1 MTGKNTR
8 TLRSESSAVSLGLE
22 LANLEHALRVA
33 SLLAE
38 LLANHDLPD
47 EETQRM
53 APHCI
58 SAQLALV
65 NARLR
70 HVGRVI
76 RGEEDAET
84 LWAPHN
90 ATTPSPLPGD
100 DGDVRLVSKSLPPFA
115 RSSRKTAEPKP
126 RARRT
131 VKKRPEKPIPDESAP
146 PAPPGPSK
154 AADSSA

>member
-1 MTGKNTR
+1 MSGKNAR
-8 TLRSESSAVSLGLE
+8 SLRSESSAVSLTME
-22 LANLEHALRVA
+22 LANLEHALRGA

-47 EETQRM
+47 EETLRM

-58 SAQLALV
+58 TAQLALV

-70 HVGRVI
+70 HLGRVI

-90 ATTPSPLPGD
+90 ATSPSPRPGD
-100 DGDVRLVSKSLPPFA
+100 DEDVRLVSGSSPPLA
-115 RSSRKTAEPKP
+115 RSTRNTTERKP
-126 RARRT
+126 RARRA
-131 VKKRPEKPIPDESAP
+131 VRKRPEKPPTVEEAP
-146 PAPPGPSK
+146 PAPPGP
-154 AADSSA
+154 AAP

>member
-1 MTGKNTR
+1 MSEKNVR
-8 TLRSESSAVSLGLE
+8 SLRSESSAVSLNLE
-22 LANLEHALRVA
+22 LSTLEHALRGA

-58 SAQLALV
+58 TAQLALV

-90 ATTPSPLPGD
+90 ATSLSPRPGD
-100 DGDVRLVSKSLPPFA
+100 DEDVRLVSKSDPPFA
-115 RSSRKTAEPKP
+115 RSARKTAELLPS
-126 RARRT
+126 
-131 VKKRPEKPIPDESAP
+131 PINS
-146 PAPPGPSK
+146 PS
-154 AADSSA
+154 

>member
-1 MTGKNTR
+1 MSDRNAR
-8 TLRSESSAVSLGLE
+8 TLCSESSAVSLNLE
-22 LANLEHALRVA
+22 LANLEHALRGT

-70 HVGRVI
+70 HVSRVI

-90 ATTPSPLPGD
+90 AINPLPRPGD
-100 DGDVRLVSKSLPPFA
+100 DGDVRLVSGSSPPLA
-115 RSSRKTAEPKP
+115 RSMRKTAERKP
-126 RARRT
+126 QARRA
-131 VKKRPEKPIPDESAP
+131 VRKRLEKAPTGEDTP
-146 PAPPGPSK
+146 PAPPGP
-154 AADSSA
+154 AAP

>member
-1 MTGKNTR
+1 MSDKNTR
-8 TLRSESSAVSLGLE
+8 TLCSESSAVSLNLE
-22 LANLEHALRVA
+22 LSNLEHALRGA

-38 LLANHDLPD
+38 LLGNHDLPD

-90 ATTPSPLPGD
+90 ATSPSPLPGD
-100 DGDVRLVSKSLPPFA
+100 DGDVRLVSKSPSPFA
-115 RSSRKTAEPKP
+115 RSSRKAAKRKP
-126 RARRT
+126 RARRA
-131 VKKRPEKPIPDESAP
+131 VKKRPEKQPTAEDAP
-146 PAPPGPSK
+146 PAP
-154 AADSSA
+154 

>member
-1 MTGKNTR
+1 MSDKNTR

-22 LANLEHALRVA
+22 LANLEHALRGA

-58 SAQLALV
+58 VAQVSLI

-76 RGEEDAET
+76 RGEEDAES

-90 ATTPSPLPGD
+90 ATSPSPLPGD
-100 DGDVRLVSKSLPPFA
+100 DEDVRLVVKLPPSLP
-115 RSSRKTAEPKP
+115 RSTGKTAERKP
-126 RARRT
+126 RSRRAMKKTARPP
-131 VKKRPEKPIPDESAP
+131 KAEESP
-146 PAPPGPSK
+146 PAPPGS
-154 AADSSA
+154 AAS

>member
-1 MTGKNTR
+1 MSDKNAR
-8 TLRSESSAVSLGLE
+8 SLRSESSAVSLNSE
-22 LANLEHALRVA
+22 LSNLEHALRGA

-58 SAQLALV
+58 TAQLALV

-90 ATTPSPLPGD
+90 ATSPSPLPGD
-100 DGDVRLVSKSLPPFA
+100 DGDVRLVS
-115 RSSRKTAEPKP
+115 
-126 RARRT
+126 RASPCRVSTHGKEGREET
-131 VKKRPEKPIPDESAP
+131 RGS
-146 PAPPGPSK
+146 
-154 AADSSA
+154 

>member
-1 MTGKNTR
+1 MSDKHAR
-8 TLRSESSAVSLGLE
+8 SLRSESSAVSLGLE
-22 LANLEHALRVA
+22 LANLEHALRGA

-70 HVGRVI
+70 HVGRVV

-90 ATTPSPLPGD
+90 ATSPSPLPGD
-100 DGDVRLVSKSLPPFA
+100 DGDVRLVPRSVPPTSRSRRKS
-115 RSSRKTAEPKP
+115 AEQ
-126 RARRT
+126 
-131 VKKRPEKPIPDESAP
+131 
-146 PAPPGPSK
+146 GG
-154 AADSSA
+154 

>member
-1 MTGKNTR
+1 MSDKNAR
-8 TLRSESSAVSLGLE
+8 SLRSEPRAVSLTME
-22 LANLEHALRVA
+22 LVNLEHALRGA

-38 LLANHDLPD
+38 LLANQDLPD

-58 SAQLALV
+58 TAQLALV

-70 HVGRVI
+70 QVGRVI

-90 ATTPSPLPGD
+90 ATSPSPRPGD
-100 DGDVRLVSKSLPPFA
+100 DEDVRLVSGSSPPLA
-115 RSSRKTAEPKP
+115 RSVRKTAERKP
-126 RARRT
+126 QARRA
-131 VKKRPEKPIPDESAP
+131 VSKRPEKPPTVEDAP
-146 PAPPGPSK
+146 PAPPGP
-154 AADSSA
+154 AAP

>member
-1 MTGKNTR
+1 MSDKNAR
-8 TLRSESSAVSLGLE
+8 SLRSESSAVSLNLE
-22 LANLEHALRVA
+22 LANLEHALRGA

-53 APHCI
+53 APQCI
-58 SAQLALV
+58 TAQLALV

-90 ATTPSPLPGD
+90 AINPSPLPGE
-100 DGDVRLVSKSLPPFA
+100 DGDVRLVSGSSPPLA
-115 RSSRKTAEPKP
+115 RSARNTAERKP
-126 RARRT
+126 RARRAG
-131 VKKRPEKPIPDESAP
+131 KKRPEKPPTIEEAS
-146 PAPPGPSK
+146 PAPPGPV
-154 AADSSA
+154 AP

>member
-1 MTGKNTR
+1 MSDKNTR
-8 TLRSESSAVSLGLE
+8 TLRSESSAVSLSME
-22 LANLEHALRVA
+22 LTTLEHALRGA

-38 LLANHDLPD
+38 LLANHDLPE

-70 HVGRVI
+70 HMGRVI

-84 LWAPHN
+84 LWAPYN
-90 ATTPSPLPGD
+90 ATSPSPRPGD
-100 DGDVRLVSKSLPPFA
+100 DEDVRLVSKSAPLFA
-115 RSSRKTAEPKP
+115 RSARKTTVRKP
-126 RARRT
+126 RARRAE
-131 VKKRPEKPIPDESAP
+131 KRPEKPPPVDGAQ
-146 PAPPGPSK
+146 PAP
-154 AADSSA
+154 

>member
-1 MTGKNTR
+1 MSGKNMR
-8 TLRSESSAVSLGLE
+8 SLRSESSAVSLNLE
-22 LANLEHALRVA
+22 LANLEHALRGA

-70 HVGRVI
+70 QVGRVI
-76 RGEEDAET
+76 RGEEDAEM

-90 ATTPSPLPGD
+90 AINPSPLPGD
-100 DGDVRLVSKSLPPFA
+100 DGDMRLVSKSPPLFA
-115 RSSRKTAEPKP
+115 RSLRKAVERKP
-126 RARRT
+126 RARRA
-131 VKKRPEKPIPDESAP
+131 VKKRPEKPLTVEEAP
-146 PAPPGPSK
+146 PAPLGP
-154 AADSSA
+154 AAR

>member
-1 MTGKNTR
+1 MTGKSTR
-8 TLRSESSAVSLGLE
+8 TLRSESSAISLGLE
-22 LANLEHALRVA
+22 LANLEHALRGA

-58 SAQLALV
+58 SAQLGLV

-90 ATTPSPLPGD
+90 ATSPSALPGD
-100 DGDVRLVSKSLPPFA
+100 DGDVRLVPKSPAPFA
-115 RSSRKTAEPKP
+115 RSSRKAAERKP
-126 RARRT
+126 RARRA
-131 VKKRPEKPIPDESAP
+131 VKKRPEKPPTVEETP
-146 PAPPGPSK
+146 PAP
-154 AADSSA
+154 

>member
-1 MTGKNTR
+1 MSDKNTR
-8 TLRSESSAVSLGLE
+8 TRRSESSAVSLSME
-22 LANLEHALRVA
+22 LATLEHALRGA

-70 HVGRVI
+70 HVGRVT

-90 ATTPSPLPGD
+90 ATSPSPLPGD
-100 DGDVRLVSKSLPPFA
+100 DGDVRLVSKTLSPFA
-115 RSSRKTAEPKP
+115 RSSRKAPERKP
-126 RARRT
+126 RARRA
-131 VKKRPEKPIPDESAP
+131 VKKRPEKEPTAEDAP
-146 PAPPGPSK
+146 PAP
-154 AADSSA
+154 

>member
-1 MTGKNTR
+1 MSNENAR
-8 TLRSESSAVSLGLE
+8 SPRSESSAVSLGLE
-22 LANLEHALRVA
+22 LANLEHALRGA

-38 LLANHDLPD
+38 LLANYDLPD

-58 SAQLALV
+58 TAQLALV

-90 ATTPSPLPGD
+90 ATSPLPLPGD
-100 DGDVRLVSKSLPPFA
+100 DGDVRLVPKASAPVS
-115 RSSRKTAEPKP
+115 RSAAKTVERKP
-126 RARRT
+126 RTRRA
-131 VKKRPEKPIPDESAP
+131 VKKRPEKPPTVEESP
-146 PAPPGPSK
+146 PAPSAP
-154 AADSSA
+154 AAP

>member
-1 MTGKNTR
+1 MSDKNALS
-8 TLRSESSAVSLGLE
+8 LRSESSAVSLNLE
-22 LANLEHALRVA
+22 LTNLEHALRGA

-58 SAQLALV
+58 TAQLALV

-70 HVGRVI
+70 HLGRVI

-84 LWAPHN
+84 LWAPYN
-90 ATTPSPLPGD
+90 ATSPSPLPGD
-100 DGDVRLVSKSLPPFA
+100 DGDVRLVSKSPPPFA
-115 RSSRKTAEPKP
+115 RNARKMAERKP
-126 RARRT
+126 RRKR
-131 VKKRPEKPIPDESAP
+131 VRKKNAEKPPAAP
-146 PAPPGPSK
+146 GLPAASP
-154 AADSSA
+154 

>member
-1 MTGKNTR
+1 MSDKNTR
-8 TLRSESSAVSLGLE
+8 TLRSESSAVSLSME
-22 LANLEHALRVA
+22 LANLEHALRGT

-38 LLANHDLPD
+38 LLGNHDLPD

-58 SAQLALV
+58 VAQVSLV

-90 ATTPSPLPGD
+90 ATSPTPLPGD
-100 DGDVRLVSKSLPPFA
+100 DEDVRLVVKLPPSIPRTMEKTVERKSRTRRAVKKTA
-115 RSSRKTAEPKP
+115 RKKTAEPPK
-126 RARRT
+126 
-131 VKKRPEKPIPDESAP
+131 VEEAP
-146 PAPPGPSK
+146 PAPPG
-154 AADSSA
+154 SAVS

>member
-1 MTGKNTR
+1 MSDKNAR
-8 TLRSESSAVSLGLE
+8 SLRSESSAVSLNLE
-22 LANLEHALRVA
+22 LANLEHALRGA

-90 ATTPSPLPGD
+90 ATSPSPRPGD
-100 DGDVRLVSKSLPPFA
+100 DEDVRLVSKSAPPFA
-115 RSSRKTAEPKP
+115 RSARKTAEHKP
-126 RARRT
+126 RARRA
-131 VKKRPEKPIPDESAP
+131 VRKRPEKPPTVEEAS
-146 PAPPGPSK
+146 PAPPGP
-154 AADSSA
+154 AAP

>member
-1 MTGKNTR
+1 MTGKSTR

-22 LANLEHALRVA
+22 LANLEHALRGA

-90 ATTPSPLPGD
+90 ATSPSALPGD
-100 DGDVRLVSKSLPPFA
+100 DGDVRLVSTTLSPFA
-115 RSSRKTAEPKP
+115 RISRKVAEHKP
-126 RARRT
+126 RARRA
-131 VKKRPEKPIPDESAP
+131 VKKRPEKPPMVEEAP
-146 PAPPGPSK
+146 PAP
-154 AADSSA
+154 

>member
-1 MTGKNTR
+1 MRDKNAR
-8 TLRSESSAVSLGLE
+8 SLRSESSAISLNME
-22 LANLEHALRVA
+22 LANLEHALRGA

-58 SAQLALV
+58 TAQLALV

-70 HVGRVI
+70 QVGRVI

-90 ATTPSPLPGD
+90 AINPSPLPGD
-100 DGDVRLVSKSLPPFA
+100 DGDVRLVSKSSPLSA
-115 RSSRKTAEPKP
+115 RSLRKTVDRKP
-126 RARRT
+126 RARRS
-131 VKKRPEKPIPDESAP
+131 VKKRPEKRSTVEDAP
-146 PAPPGPSK
+146 PVPPG
-154 AADSSA
+154 AAAP